1 MFPNESSEQLTSK
14 TNAFVQ
20 ICKVSY
26 YDVYFYFNLRI
37 YDFSMEITE
46 LNVFLLEGFC
56 KSDRL
61 IHCLHHC

>member
-26 YDVYFYFNLRI
+26 YGVYFYLNLRI

-46 LNVFLLEGFC
+46 LNVFL
-56 KSDRL
+56 
-61 IHCLHHC
+61 